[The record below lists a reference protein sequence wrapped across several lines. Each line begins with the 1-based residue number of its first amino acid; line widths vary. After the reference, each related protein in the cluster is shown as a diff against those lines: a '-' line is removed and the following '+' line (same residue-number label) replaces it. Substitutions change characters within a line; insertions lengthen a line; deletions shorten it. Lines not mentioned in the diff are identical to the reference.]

1 MANELMSMNEFGK
14 ILENVGDAY
23 ASMDLTQPENKVKLY
38 NAINGASDKVSDLIN
53 REFILK
59 DAVTVPAT
67 VVDEKTGEQRYI
79 VRSILIDGEGNS
91 YSCSSSGM
99 QNSLRNILAIFGTL
113 HFDEGLKVRVKQI
126 ETKRGRTFTIELV

>member
-53 REFILK
+53 RDFILK

-79 VRSILIDGEGNS
+79 VTSIYLGFI
-91 YSCSSSGM
+91 
-99 QNSLRNILAIFGTL
+99 
-113 HFDEGLKVRVKQI
+113 K
-126 ETKRGRTFTIELV
+126 